1 MKYFFSSYAV
11 DFTISLFYSS
21 KEFDTKHGK
30 GNCEDNCHQGTVGG
44 NWKCGV
50 YPNSPKPVGEEHAYN
65 PALPDLA
72 ISSESRCASKSL
84 SVLNR
89 LIRLE
94 ISHVWWTRF
103 VNHTRLLDP
112 LQTARLNF
120 CASRE
125 STERPVAGRPRR
137 HRKKIIFQH
146 WKLIGLSL

>member
-1 MKYFFSSYAV
+1 MKYFFSSYTV

-21 KEFDTKHGK
+21 KEFDTKHGN
-30 GNCEDNCHQGTVGG
+30 GNCEETCHQGTVGG
-44 NWKCGV
+44 NWKSGV
-50 YPNSPKPVGEEHAYN
+50 YPKPVGEEHAYN
-65 PALPDLA
+65 HCLTFA
-72 ISSESRCASKSL
+72 ISSESRCAAKSL

-103 VNHTRLLDP
+103 GNHTRLLDP

-137 HRKKIIFQH
+137 LF
-146 WKLIGLSL
+146 